1 MAHSAAQRRPRVVA
15 LIVGLL
21 FAALLIVYLSF
32 SAPAAR
38 AADGD
43 PPAGDEPKAAP
54 GNGDSP
60 ATPTTTPNKASS
72 KLDFFQMIWHVVT
85 SAGIVFGGLLLI
97 ISTCL
102 VALVILLILDLR
114 LSGAI
119 PPAFVEDFTDT
130 INKRKFKEAFE
141 MAKEE
146 PSYLGRVLTTG
157 MGRLQYGLEDAR
169 EAANAMTESIKASK
183 EQFITFLATIG
194 TLGPL
199 LGLVGTVYGMIQSF
213 SVLGKTANPAASD
226 LADGISHALAVTL
239 LGVSISVPAI
249 FFHAF
254 FRNRLIRISMETG
267 AVADD
272 LLTQM
277 YYNSRKAAATA
288 APTLEAAQPAPK
300 AAPSVNA
307 TAAQAVKK

>member
-1 MAHSAAQRRPRVVA
+1 MGHSAAQRRTRLVA
-15 LIVGLL
+15 SILGCL
-21 FAALLIVYLSF
+21 FAGLVVLLLALPG
-32 SAPAAR
+32 PAAR
-38 AADGD
+38 ADD
-43 PPAGDEPKAAP
+43 PPADGGPAP
-54 GNGDSP
+54 APVENKP
-60 ATPTTTPNKASS
+60 APTTTSS
-72 KLDFFQMIWHVVT
+72 SSDKGEMGFFEMIWHVAK
-85 SAGIVFGGLLLI
+85 SAGWVFGPLILL

-102 VALVILLILDLR
+102 VALVILLVLDLR
-114 LSGAI
+114 MSGAV

-146 PSYLGRVLTTG
+146 SSYLGRVLTSG

-183 EQFITFLATIG
+183 EQFITYLATIG

-213 SVLGKTANPAASD
+213 ATLGETANPDAPK
-226 LADGISHALAVTL
+226 LAVGISKALAVTL

-249 FFHAF
+249 FFNAF
-254 FRNRLIRISMETG
+254 FRNRLTRLSMETG
-267 AVADD
+267 AIADD

-277 YYNSRKAAATA
+277 YYNSKKASATA
-288 APTLEAAQPAPK
+288 APPMEPAA
-300 AAPSVNA
+300 AAKTMPPGNA
-307 TAAQAVKK
+307 AVKK

>member
-1 MAHSAAQRRPRVVA
+1 MAHFATKRRSRLVA
-15 LIVGLL
+15 SILLCL
-21 FAALLIVYLSF
+21 FAALLVICAAATTPS
-32 SAPAAR
+32 AR

-43 PPAGDEPKAAP
+43 PPDEGTK
-54 GNGDSP
+54 
-60 ATPTTTPNKASS
+60 PTTQSTPDNTPKGGH
-72 KLDFFQMIWHVVT
+72 LNFFQMVWHVGT
-85 SAGIVFGGLLLI
+85 SAGWFFGPLLLI
-97 ISTCL
+97 VSTCM
-102 VALVILLILDLR
+102 VALVILLTLDLR

-146 PSYLGRVLTTG
+146 GSYLGRVLTSG

-183 EQFITFLATIG
+183 DQFITFLATIG

-199 LGLVGTVYGMIQSF
+199 LGLMGTVYGMIQSF
-213 SVLGKTANPAASD
+213 YVFHTTPNPAAND

-254 FRNRLIRISMETG
+254 FRNRLTRISMETG

-277 YYNSRKAAATA
+277 YYNSKKTAAPA
-288 APTLEAAQPAPK
+288 APTLEAAPAAKTMP
-300 AAPSVNA
+300 PVNTSA
-307 TAAQAVKK
+307 AVKK

>member
-1 MAHSAAQRRPRVVA
+1 MAHFLGQNRARL
-15 LIVGLL
+15 LILIAGCL
-21 FAALLIVYLSF
+21 FAALVVF
-32 SAPAAR
+32 FANVTGPAAR

-43 PPAGDEPKAAP
+43 PPNAEQPQAAP
-54 GNGDSP
+54 
-60 ATPTTTPNKASS
+60 PTTEAPPPAKNTRMG
-72 KLDFFQMIWHVVT
+72 FFEMIWHVAT
-85 SAGIVFGGLLLI
+85 SAGIVFGGLLLT

-119 PPAFVEDFTDT
+119 PPGFVEDFTDT
-130 INKRKFKEAFE
+130 INKRRFKEAFE
-141 MAKEE
+141 MARAE

-157 MGRLQYGLEDAR
+157 MSRLQYGLDDAR
-169 EAANAMTESIKASK
+169 QAANSMTESIRASK

-226 LADGISHALAVTL
+226 LAEGISHALAVTL

-254 FRNRLIRISMETG
+254 FRNRLIRIAMETG

-277 YYNSRKAAATA
+277 YYNSRRAAANTPPTVEAVPQPVAKTPTPVATA
-288 APTLEAAQPAPK
+288 A
-300 AAPSVNA
+300 
-307 TAAQAVKK
+307 VKK

>member
-1 MAHSAAQRRPRVVA
+1 
-15 LIVGLL
+15 
-21 FAALLIVYLSF
+21 
-32 SAPAAR
+32 
-38 AADGD
+38 
-43 PPAGDEPKAAP
+43 
-54 GNGDSP
+54 
-60 ATPTTTPNKASS
+60 
-72 KLDFFQMIWHVVT
+72 
-85 SAGIVFGGLLLI
+85 
-97 ISTCL
+97 
-102 VALVILLILDLR
+102 
-114 LSGAI
+114 
-119 PPAFVEDFTDT
+119 
-130 INKRKFKEAFE
+130 

-213 SVLGKTANPAASD
+213 SVLGKQANPAASD

-277 YYNSRKAAATA
+277 YYNSKKAVVATPAAPVEPSANSKVVPPVATA
-288 APTLEAAQPAPK
+288 A
-300 AAPSVNA
+300 
-307 TAAQAVKK
+307 VKK

>member
-1 MAHSAAQRRPRVVA
+1 MAHSAAHRRTRLVAWILGLLGAA
-15 LIVGLL
+15 LIVI
-21 FAALLIVYLSF
+21 AASVLVPT
-32 SAPAAR
+32 ARADDPPVMPDEKPAA
-38 AADGD
+38 ADNPA
-43 PPAGDEPKAAP
+43 PPAAQ
-54 GNGDSP
+54 
-60 ATPTTTPNKASS
+60 PTKDSS
-72 KLDFFQMIWHVVT
+72 KLGFFQMAWHIAT
-85 SAGIVFGGLLLI
+85 SAGIVFGSLLLV

-102 VALVILLILDLR
+102 VALVILLLLDLR

-141 MAKEE
+141 MAKDE

-169 EAANAMTESIKASK
+169 EAANSMTESVKASK
-183 EQFITFLATIG
+183 EQFITYLATIG

-226 LADGISHALAVTL
+226 LAEGISHALAVTL
-239 LGVSISVPAI
+239 IGVSISVPAI

-254 FRNRLIRISMETG
+254 FRNRLTRISMETG

-277 YYNSRKAAATA
+277 YYNSKKAAAA
-288 APTLEAAQPAPK
+288 PPPPTLEAAPPTPKVVQPVP
-300 AAPSVNA
+300 A
-307 TAAQAVKK
+307 TAAAGAVKK

>member
-1 MAHSAAQRRPRVVA
+1 MAHFVGQSRARLVA
-15 LIVGLL
+15 LIVGFL
-21 FAALLIVYLSF
+21 FAACLVIF
-32 SAPAAR
+32 SSLAGPAAR

-43 PPAGDEPKAAP
+43 PPGAEEPKPAAP
-54 GNGDSP
+54 AATEAP
-60 ATPTTTPNKASS
+60 APSAKGG
-72 KLDFFQMIWHVVT
+72 KLGFFEMIWHVAT

-157 MGRLQYGLEDAR
+157 MSRLQYGLEDAR
-169 EAANAMTESIKASK
+169 AAANSMTESIRASK

-226 LADGISHALAVTL
+226 LAEGISHALAVTL

-254 FRNRLIRISMETG
+254 FRNRLIRIAMETG

-288 APTLEAAQPAPK
+288 APTVEAVPQPAAKTP
-300 AAPSVNA
+300 PPVA
-307 TAAQAVKK
+307 TASVKK

>member
-1 MAHSAAQRRPRVVA
+1 MVLMVIGGLSVSTARADDPPVMPDEAKPAPADNAPPPAAQ
-15 LIVGLL
+15 
-21 FAALLIVYLSF
+21 
-32 SAPAAR
+32 
-38 AADGD
+38 
-43 PPAGDEPKAAP
+43 
-54 GNGDSP
+54 
-60 ATPTTTPNKASS
+60 PTKDTSR
-72 KLDFFQMIWHVVT
+72 LGIFQMAWHIAT
-85 SAGIVFGGLLLI
+85 SAGLVFGSLLLI

-102 VALVILLILDLR
+102 VALVILLLLDLR

-141 MAKEE
+141 MAKDE

-169 EAANAMTESIKASK
+169 EAANAMTESVKASK
-183 EQFITFLATIG
+183 EQFITYLATIG

-226 LADGISHALAVTL
+226 LADGISHALSVTL

-254 FRNRLIRISMETG
+254 FRNRLTRISMETG

-277 YYNSRKAAATA
+277 YYNSKKAAAAPPPTVEAAPPSPKVVQPVPAAAATA
-288 APTLEAAQPAPK
+288 A
-300 AAPSVNA
+300 
-307 TAAQAVKK
+307 VKK

>member
-1 MAHSAAQRRPRVVA
+1 MGHSAAQRRTRLAAAIVGCLVA
-15 LIVGLL
+15 LVLVW
-21 FAALLIVYLSF
+21 FAGATVSTARAAQGEPPPGDEAK
-32 SAPAAR
+32 APAAP
-38 AADGD
+38 AGD
-43 PPAGDEPKAAP
+43 PPG
-54 GNGDSP
+54 
-60 ATPTTTPNKASS
+60 AS
-72 KLDFFQMIWHVVT
+72 KGGQLGFFPMVWHVVT
-85 SAGIVFGGLLLI
+85 SAGIVFGPLLLV

-102 VALVILLILDLR
+102 VALVILLTLDLR
-114 LSGAI
+114 LSQAI

-141 MAKEE
+141 LAKDES
-146 PSYLGRVLTTG
+146 SYLGRVLTTG

-169 EAANAMTESIKASK
+169 EAANAMTESVKASK
-183 EQFITFLATIG
+183 EQFIAFLATIG

-277 YYNSRKAAATA
+277 YYNSKKATAGA
-288 APTLEAAQPAPK
+288 APTLDA
-300 AAPSVNA
+300 AAPAAAKSLPPTNA
-307 TAAQAVKK
+307 AAVKK

>member
-1 MAHSAAQRRPRVVA
+1 MAHILGQSRARLLV
-15 LIVGLL
+15 LIAGCL
-21 FAALLIVYLSF
+21 FAALVVIFAHVTS
-32 SAPAAR
+32 SPAR

-43 PPAGDEPKAAP
+43 PPGAEQPQPAAP
-54 GNGDSP
+54 ATTDAPP
-60 ATPTTTPNKASS
+60 AKSG
-72 KLDFFQMIWHVVT
+72 KMGFFEMIWHVAT

-157 MGRLQYGLEDAR
+157 MSRLQYGLEDAR
-169 EAANAMTESIKASK
+169 QAANSMTESIRASK

-226 LADGISHALAVTL
+226 LAEGISHALAVTL

-254 FRNRLIRISMETG
+254 FRNRLIRIAMETG

-277 YYNSRKAAATA
+277 YYNSRRAAATTP
-288 APTLEAAQPAPK
+288 PTVEAVPQPASKTPT
-300 AAPSVNA
+300 PVG
-307 TAAQAVKK
+307 TAAVKK